1 MDPCV
6 ELHSTKNLAQYQL
19 DLEHNL
25 KFLNGYLTGK
35 LCPDDPDP
43 QSGLKY
49 NNFSGLI
56 IKKICFA
63 INTII
68 DLSTTNNL
76 IGPLGLKNLE
86 LLVTI
91 FGVNHNRSK
100 EKMTNI
106 YLRSWIWLAE

>member
-1 MDPCV
+1 MDPSV
-6 ELHSTKNLAQYQL
+6 EHHSTKNLAQYQL

-43 QSGLKY
+43 QSTLKY

-63 INTII
+63 VNTII

-86 LLVTI
+86 FLVRK
-91 FGVNHNRSK
+91 FS
-100 EKMTNI
+100 
-106 YLRSWIWLAE
+106 AETLGPRKK